1 MSFFIKNLE
10 ETVESILI
18 KFADDN
24 KLEGPLDTPEGRA
37 ATQSNLGRLKER
49 ADASHMEFGSIKH
62 TV

>member
-1 MSFFIKNLE
+1 ME

-24 KLEGPLDTPEGRA
+24 KLEGLLDTPEGRA

-49 ADASHMEFGSIKH
+49 ADASHMKFGSIKH